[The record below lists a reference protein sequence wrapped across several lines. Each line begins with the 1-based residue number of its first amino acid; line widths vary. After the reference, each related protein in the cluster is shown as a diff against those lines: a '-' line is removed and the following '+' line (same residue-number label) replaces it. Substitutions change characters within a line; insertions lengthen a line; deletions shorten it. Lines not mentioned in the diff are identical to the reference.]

1 METERWRRVEEIYH
15 SVLRVPRDQRASFL
29 ENECQQDDALRR
41 EVESLLSYETSA
53 KEFIESPAF
62 DLAAR
67 LMAEDKV
74 EQPIATLASGITLQ
88 RFRVLEKLGSGGMGV
103 VYKAED
109 TKLRR
114 AVALKFLPAGVAR
127 DPQALERFQREAY
140 AASALNHPNICTVYD
155 VDEYQGQRFIAM
167 ELLEGQTLERRIETR
182 PLPSPELLD
191 LAIQIS
197 DALDAAHTRGII
209 HRDVKPSNIFV
220 TERGQAKILDF
231 GLAKKVRPRL
241 DLAGGLNQDTV
252 SLAEDKLTAP
262 GAAIGTVSYM
272 SPEQARGEELDAR
285 TDLFSFGAVLYEMAT
300 GWPPFTGNTS
310 AVIFEAIL
318 NKTPEAPLSLNS
330 ELPEKL
336 EEIISK
342 SLEKDRDLR
351 YQVASEMRAD
361 LKRLKRDSESGR
373 SVPRPST
380 GLRTIHA
387 TKSSKRSSPAFS
399 LMGWPRAVV
408 GGLALLLIV
417 GPIWWVAQRKPAI
430 RPEMRMR
437 QLTAN
442 SSENPVESAAISPD
456 GKYMTYSDVKG
467 IHLKLIQTGETQT
480 VPQPQ
485 FAKGVRADWD
495 GLHWFPDGTRFL
507 ANLNLSTEQHPS
519 IWTVSMLGGSPRK
532 IRDDAEVS
540 SVSPDG
546 SSIAFAMNYG
556 KFGPREI
563 WLMGANGEQPRKV
576 FETDEN
582 SAIAGAQFSPDGQ
595 RLIYF
600 RSPAVPGKPGD
611 AIESRDLK
619 GGSPVLVLSST
630 GLRDY
635 LWLPDGRLI
644 YGLGEEG
651 GDRTCN
657 YWAMRIDPNTGEP
670 RESAKR
676 ISNFVGLCVDG
687 VRATP
692 DGKRL
697 SFREFTS
704 KNKAYVADLE
714 AGGKRIGKP
723 SLLTL
728 SDSENLPIDWTADSK
743 AVIVESNRDG
753 HGSIYRNSLDGET
766 EEPLVNG
773 PGDFYNPKVSPDG
786 AWLLYVHRLKDTDPP
801 PPERIMRVPITGGP
815 SELVLET
822 HIDNYRCPK
831 SPANLCVFCEHS
843 ADNKQMIFTALD
855 PLKGR
860 GRELAR
866 YDSDGT
872 SWYEWDISPDGSRIA
887 IGKLFEPRLEIIS
900 LHGEAP
906 RTITVKGWNTR
917 ANLNWAI
924 NGKGFFTSGIV
935 QRGSVLLY
943 VDLEGNAFPLW
954 EQRGSSSAWGVSSPD
969 GRHLAFTG
977 HALNANIFMME
988 NF

>member
-1 METERWRRVEEIYH
+1 MSTRRRSTPGNRIPA
-15 SVLRVPRDQRASFL
+15 VLRD
-29 ENECQQDDALRR
+29 
-41 EVESLLSYETSA
+41 SA

-67 LMAEDKV
+67 LIAEDKI
-74 EQPIATLASGITLQ
+74 EQTVGTPASGIKSQ
-88 RFRVLEKLGSGGMGV
+88 RFRLLEKLGSGGMGV

-114 AVALKFLPAGVAR
+114 TVALKFLPPGVAR
-127 DPQALERFQREAY
+127 DPQVLERFQREAY

-155 VDEYQGQRFIAM
+155 VDEHEGQPFIAM
-167 ELLEGQTLERRIETR
+167 ELLEGETLERHIGAR
-182 PLPSPELLD
+182 PLPSSELLA

-197 DALDAAHTRGII
+197 DALDAAHARGIV

-220 TERGQAKILDF
+220 TERGHAKILDF
-231 GLAKKVRPRL
+231 GLAKKVRPSRS
-241 DLAGGLNQDTV
+241 LNQNTV
-252 SLAEDKLTAP
+252 SLTEDKLTTP

-300 GWPPFTGNTS
+300 GRPPFTGNTS

-318 NKTPEAPLSLNS
+318 NKSPETPLSLNS
-330 ELPEKL
+330 GLPEKL

-373 SVPRPST
+373 SMPRPSS
-380 GLRTIHA
+380 GVRTIHDA
-387 TKSSKRSSPAFS
+387 ESGKHLSPASS
-399 LMGWPRAVV
+399 LVGWPLAAV

-417 GPIWWVAQRKPAI
+417 STIWWVTQRKPAI
-430 RPEMRMR
+430 RPEMSLR

-456 GKYMTYSDVKG
+456 GKYMAYSDVKG
-467 IHLKLIQTGETQT
+467 IHLKLIQTGQTQT

-485 FAKGVRADWD
+485 YASGARADWEIVR
-495 GLHWFPDGTRFL
+495 WFPDGTRFL
-507 ANLNLSTEQHPS
+507 ANLTLSTEQHLS

-532 IRDDAEVS
+532 LRDDAEAS

-546 SSIAFAMNYG
+546 SSIAFATNYG
-556 KFGPREI
+556 KSGPREI
-563 WLMGANGEQPRKV
+563 WLMGADGEQPRKV
-576 FETDEN
+576 FDTDEN

-600 RSPAVPGKPGD
+600 KSPGVPGKPGD
-611 AIESRDLK
+611 TIESRDLK
-619 GGSPVLVLSST
+619 GGPPVQVLSST
-630 GLRDY
+630 RLRDY

-644 YGLGEEG
+644 YALAEEG
-651 GDRTCN
+651 GETTCN
-657 YWAMRIDPNTGEP
+657 YWAMRIDPNTGET
-670 RESAKR
+670 RESARR

-687 VRATP
+687 ARVTA
-692 DGKRL
+692 DGKWL

-704 KNKAYVADLE
+704 KNKGYVADLE

-728 SDSENLPIDWTADSK
+728 SDSENTPMDWTADSK

-753 HGSIYRNSLDGET
+753 HAIIYRNSLDGET
-766 EEPLVNG
+766 EEPIVNG

-801 PPERIMRVPITGGP
+801 PPQRIMRVPITGGP

-822 HIDNYRCPK
+822 YMDNYRCTK
-831 SPANLCVFCEHS
+831 SPATLCVFCEHS

-866 YDSDGT
+866 YDTDPT
-872 SWYEWDISPDGSRIA
+872 SWYDWDISPDGSRIA
-887 IGKLFEPRLEIIS
+887 IRKIFEPRLEIIS

-906 RTITVKGWNTR
+906 RTLSVKGWNTR
-917 ANLNWAI
+917 RKLEL
-924 NGKGFFTSGIV
+924 GG
-935 QRGSVLLY
+935 QRERVLHLRHC
-943 VDLEGNAFPLW
+943 ATRF
-954 EQRGSSSAWGVSSPD
+954 SPAVRRF
-969 GRHLAFTG
+969 GR
-977 HALNANIFMME
+977 
-988 NF
+988 